1 VSALSDYL
9 NAHVPTGW
17 SKPDVVRALADD
29 LDRTTVYRYL
39 AGRHSR
45 TPPEYVLTA
54 FAKALPGCTLVELR
68 AAAGT
73 AVGEEEPWTPPMEA
87 NRLNHGQRNALD
99 AFIRA
104 TVQADTSSAR
114 AVASKQARTA
124 GGTQQQVRT
133 YIAQLRQTGQAEL
146 ADRLEASLEI
156 TSSASQTASKS
167 STD

>member
-1 VSALSDYL
+1 VSALSNYL
-9 NAHVPTGW
+9 NAHIPPGW

-39 AGRHSR
+39 AGNHSR
-45 TPPEYVLTA
+45 TPPEYVLSA
-54 FAKALPGCTLVELR
+54 FAKALPGCSLVELR

-73 AVGEEEPWTPPMEA
+73 AVGEEEPWNPPMEA

-104 TVQADTSSAR
+104 TVQADTSHIGA
-114 AVASKQARTA
+114 AGSKQS
-124 GGTQQQVRT
+124 GGTEQQVRA
-133 YIAQLRQTGQAEL
+133 YVAQLRQTGQVEL

>member
-1 VSALSDYL
+1 
-9 NAHVPTGW
+9 
-17 SKPDVVRALADD
+17 
-29 LDRTTVYRYL
+29 
-39 AGRHSR
+39 
-45 TPPEYVLTA
+45 VLTA

-87 NRLNHGQRNALD
+87 NRLNHGQRTALD

-104 TVQADTSSAR
+104 TVQADISSA
-114 AVASKQARTA
+114 QAAPRRQA
-124 GGTQQQVRT
+124 GGTQAQVRA

-167 STD
+167 ATD

>member
-9 NAHVPTGW
+9 NAHVPAGW

-39 AGRHSR
+39 AGNHSR

-68 AAAGT
+68 EAAGT
-73 AVGEEEPWTPPMEA
+73 AVGEEEPWKPPMEA

-104 TVQADTSSAR
+104 TVQADTSAG
-114 AVASKQARTA
+114 QATAAQRA
-124 GGTQQQVRT
+124 GGTQQQVRA
-133 YIAQLRQTGQAEL
+133 YIGQLRQTGQAEL